1 MKNKEERLEKIS
13 KEDFYL
19 IYLDGTFMP
28 NNRNYTKVTMF
39 EDVFYVENENEE
51 KKYDDKSVILE
62 VKQMIENR
70 KNDIE
75 KILAN
80 NASSIKNSYTCKLL
94 LKINKK
100 EYNLN
105 RNICNNAGK
114 KIFNE
119 IVTELYKILFKK

>member
-1 MKNKEERLEKIS
+1 
-13 KEDFYL
+13 
-19 IYLDGTFMP
+19 
-28 NNRNYTKVTMF
+28 MF
-39 EDVFYVENENEE
+39 EDIFYVENENEE

-105 RNICNNAGK
+105 RNICNDAGK